1 MAESA
6 WQKSLRRSTGEVPRP
21 KRLVR
26 PRNKL
31 ASISENVNDE
41 NDHVP
46 IAKRNAKRQTRQRLS
61 TRDECSEPVNEE
73 KLAESPAKKS
83 KDLKFLA
90 KFPPSLKLLKP
101 DDNVPKD
108 LKSPIPLPPG
118 VSNIDPEDDG
128 NNPYGRDHHH
138 YLEKLQTELR
148 SCKESIIESIEDEKF
163 RKKLVE
169 WLLHVAHHFKC
180 SQETFYHTVDLLDRF
195 LSCKKVKKEH
205 LQLVGIGCYL
215 IATKV
220 YYSNS
225 VLTLR

>member
-6 WQKSLRRSTGEVPRP
+6 WQKSLRRSTGEVQRP

-26 PRNKL
+26 PRNTLK
-31 ASISENVNDE
+31 SISENVKDE

-46 IAKRNAKRQTRQRLS
+46 ITKRKDDHKTRKRLS
-61 TRDECSEPVNEE
+61 TRDEYSEPVNEE

-101 DDNVPKD
+101 DDNVPKN

-128 NNPYGRDHHH
+128 NNLYGKDHHK
-138 YLEKLQTELR
+138 YLENLQMELR
-148 SCKESIIESIEDEKF
+148 PCKESIIESIEDEKC

-169 WLLHVAHHFKC
+169 WLIHVAHHFRC
-180 SQETFYHTVDLLDRF
+180 SQVTIYHTIDLVRLNTGTSTKSDFLD
-195 LSCKKVKKEH
+195 
-205 LQLVGIGCYL
+205 
-215 IATKV
+215 
-220 YYSNS
+220 
-225 VLTLR
+225 

>member
-1 MAESA
+1 MAETA
-6 WQKSLRRSTGEVPRP
+6 WQKSLRRSTGEVRP

-31 ASISENVNDE
+31 QSISENVNDE
-41 NDHVP
+41 NHHVP
-46 IAKRNAKRQTRQRLS
+46 IAKRNANHPTRQRLS
-61 TRDECSEPVNEE
+61 TRDSLSELVKEE

-83 KDLKFLA
+83 KDLKYLA

-101 DDNVPKD
+101 NDNVPKD

-128 NNPYGRDHHH
+128 NNPYGRDHHN
-138 YLEKLQTELR
+138 YLENLQTIIR
-148 SCKESIIESIEDEKF
+148 PCKESIIESIEDDKF

-169 WLLHVAHHFKC
+169 WLIHVAHHFKC
-180 SQETFYHTVDLLDRF
+180 SQETVYHTIDLLDRF
-195 LSCKKVKKEH
+195 LSVKQVAKEA
-205 LQLVGIGCYL
+205 LQLFGMACYL

-220 YYSNS
+220 NS
-225 VLTLR
+225 IH